1 MTNEITQTFNSFMSE
16 MHHWEE
22 VGNQYIDNDEDV
34 PENDLLE
41 QLKIIYS
48 KYLTNKDRKKGRL
61 NNFTI
66 MSPPEYTPTLEKI
79 TNIEITGNVA
89 TVYTERTYAGL
100 DEPRIY
106 KWKNI
111 NGSWK
116 IDSAKQY
123 DSYDEKWD
131 TVYL

>member
-1 MTNEITQTFNSFMSE
+1 MTNEITKIFDAFMSE

-22 VGNQYIDNDEDV
+22 TGNQYIDNDEDV
-34 PENDLLE
+34 PEDELLE
-41 QLKIIYS
+41 QLKVIYS
-48 KYLTNKDRKKGRL
+48 KYLTTKDRKKGRL

-66 MSPPEYTPTLEKI
+66 MFPPEYTPSLEKI
-79 TNIEITGNVA
+79 TNIEITGTTA

-111 NGSWK
+111 DGIWK

-123 DSYDEKWD
+123 DTYDEKWNV
-131 TVYL
+131 VYL